1 VEALQAFGGVA
12 KNRTEAWRLAK
23 EPDPPS
29 AKIELPDLP
38 TAEDQLLPKPAAVPY
53 LPPVRYK
60 LQHQI
65 ARGSQD
71 INGLAR
77 NPAYP
82 FFSLS
87 ALRLS

>member
-1 VEALQAFGGVA
+1 MPRIAQ
-12 KNRTEAWRLAK
+12 TAWKLAK
-23 EPDPPS
+23 EPDPPG

-65 ARGSQD
+65 ARGTSRYQR
-71 INGLAR
+71 AR
-77 NPAYP
+77 AQPSISI
-82 FFSLS
+82 F
-87 ALRLS
+87 